1 MEKYVL
7 KTDKNG
13 NEITVRDVQMV
24 LLDMAKDIDEICKRN
39 DIPYFLN
46 GGSALGAVR
55 HKGFIPWDD
64 DFDIGMMYE
73 DYIRFISV
81 LKKEL
86 PSDKYV
92 FQCFQ
97 TDRRYNVTIPAMK
110 IRRKGTYIKE
120 VNTLLENRIKGYEGC
135 DGVFIDVFV
144 YDYCTLNKWID
155 LPFRLLNT
163 IIMPFTILL
172 DNLRLN
178 PIFLKSWY
186 VSNARMYGRI
196 NRKSNYIG
204 FDLTWT
210 YKSPFKPFI
219 FRKEDVFP
227 VQYVDFE
234 DTKLP
239 IAANPHEFL
248 CVGIAPSYMTLP
260 PVEKRFAKHTVDI
273 DLGELY
279 GK

>member
-13 NEITVRDVQMV
+13 NEITVRDVQLV

-97 TDRRYNVTIPAMK
+97 TDRR
-110 IRRKGTYIKE
+110 
-120 VNTLLENRIKGYEGC
+120 
-135 DGVFIDVFV
+135 FV
-144 YDYCTLNKWID
+144 V
-155 LPFRLLNT
+155 RE
-163 IIMPFTILL
+163 
-172 DNLRLN
+172 
-178 PIFLKSWY
+178 
-186 VSNARMYGRI
+186 
-196 NRKSNYIG
+196 
-204 FDLTWT
+204 LT
-210 YKSPFKPFI
+210 
-219 FRKEDVFP
+219 
-227 VQYVDFE
+227 
-234 DTKLP
+234 
-239 IAANPHEFL
+239 
-248 CVGIAPSYMTLP
+248 
-260 PVEKRFAKHTVDI
+260 
-273 DLGELY
+273 
-279 GK
+279 